1 MEDSSYEPDQG
12 WQEQGNTYLNSS
24 LQDRQFCLIEAA
36 SRKPP
41 PHHLWGFSWPKEK
54 KDNLVFNDCE
64 QYEWFNGGTL
74 HSEESVFLLAYGVCT
89 FKLFNMIVASCFS
102 QLCFQVR
109 VHGESW
115 IRYLGT
121 KWAVTSW
128 KVIKAANEA
137 QLPLGYEQIILRVP
151 LIQISDSCTRW
162 IMGLTSNDYKGNR
175 ILLEMALD

>member
-1 MEDSSYEPDQG
+1 MSLTKADRNRGTLTLTVLSRTDSSLSDWSSQ
-12 WQEQGNTYLNSS
+12 QETSS
-24 LQDRQFCLIEAA
+24 T
-36 SRKPP
+36 PP
-41 PHHLWGFSWPKEK
+41 LRILMAKRK

-64 QYEWFNGGTL
+64 QYEGFNGGTL

-162 IMGLTSNDYKGNR
+162 IMGLMSNDYKGNR

>member
-1 MEDSSYEPDQG
+1 MSLTKADKNRGTLTLTVLSRTDSSVWLKQPAGNHLHTTFEDSHGQ
-12 WQEQGNTYLNSS
+12 
-24 LQDRQFCLIEAA
+24 
-36 SRKPP
+36 
-41 PHHLWGFSWPKEK
+41 KEK

-64 QYEWFNGGTL
+64 QYEGFNGGTL

>member
-12 WQEQGNTYLNSS
+12 WQERGYTYLNSS
-24 LQDRQFCLIEAA
+24 LQDTVWLKQPAGNLLHTTFGD
-36 SRKPP
+36 SHGQK
-41 PHHLWGFSWPKEK
+41 KKK
-54 KDNLVFNDCE
+54 KDILVFNDCE
-64 QYEWFNGGTL
+64 QYEGFNGGTL
-74 HSEESVFLLAYGVCT
+74 HSESVFLLAYGVCT

-128 KVIKAANEA
+128 KVIKAANEG
-137 QLPLGYEQIILRVP
+137 QLPLGCEQIILRVP
-151 LIQISDSCTRW
+151 LIQSSDSCTRW
-162 IMGLTSNDYKGNR
+162 IMGLTSNDYKANR